1 MKRVPR
7 TCGCLVVL
15 ALTAL
20 STNCSRAGDGEWV
33 SLFDGTTL
41 SGWTKGGSQDSNWE
55 VKDGSIVGTGKSSM
69 LYSPKTY
76 KNFRLRTEL
85 KINDGGNSGVYFR
98 SPTADGDFS
107 KGYEAQ
113 VDSTHRDPIRTGSL
127 YTFIHIYDQIVPPD
141 TWFTYE
147 IEAVTKEYR
156 GSMIPHIKVSI
167 NGKLLYEFLDHG
179 DTWKEGHFA
188 FQQHDP
194 GSRVEIRKVEVQE
207 LP

>member
-1 MKRVPR
+1 MSMN
-7 TCGCLVVL
+7 G
-15 ALTAL
+15 
-20 STNCSRAGDGEWV
+20 SRAAESEWV
-33 SLFDGTTL
+33 SLFDGSTL
-41 SGWTKGGSQDSNWE
+41 SGWTKAGNPDSNWE
-55 VKDGSIVGTGKSSM
+55 VKDGSIVGTGNSSM
-69 LYSPKTY
+69 LYSPKKY
-76 KNFRLRTEL
+76 KNFRFRSEL

-98 SPTADGDFS
+98 CPAPDGDFG

-127 YTFIHIYDQIVPPD
+127 YTFVNIYDQIVPPD

-147 IEAVTKEYR
+147 IDVVTKGYR
-156 GSMIPHIKVSI
+156 GSVIPHIKISI

-179 DTWKEGHFA
+179 NTWTEGHFA

-194 GSRVEIRKVEVQE
+194 GSRVEIRKIEVQE